1 MVKKTGLSRSRV
13 LTWLA
18 GGMFASACVLAWYGY
33 RATRQW
39 QRSSVLLNQQRAAQT
54 ADLLVTALTRDM
66 HAVQRLVLP
75 SADWNRLLQDPLYDF
90 TTAVASAFAR
100 YPYPETFFAARADLR
115 PGEML
120 FFTRSN
126 RPPPWVPPGAESN
139 RFPVTPLTEPGLA
152 TALVERIVPEAVN
165 RRRFAIFGIRTADT
179 SYQVIAHLRYR
190 GPSDDH
196 LDSIFGF
203 MVNMTWARA
212 HYFQELTNQV
222 ARIGGPTAGLS
233 LAIVDDQG
241 VRVASTASGPWD
253 GQVSRR
259 FSVTF
264 FDPLLVAVAQPKDL
278 PRWEWAVQVGGTAD
292 PTLADAIHGAD
303 RTLVLAAFAAG
314 ALAVGLVMTARALSA
329 RDRLAE
335 LRTEFV
341 STVTHELKTPIASIR
356 ALGDTL
362 VSGRIQTQDGQREY
376 AQLVVREAKR
386 LTRLVDNLL
395 ALSRITDVTDVYWFE
410 PLSLEALVEETL
422 KEFESQMEAAG
433 FQTHVNIPVDLP
445 SIQADR
451 TAMALLLDNL
461 VDNAIRYSPAARSL
475 TISAVQDNG
484 HVVLNV
490 ADCGRGI
497 PADEIEQIT
506 RRFFRGRDGGS
517 NGSGLG
523 LAIVQR
529 IVNDH
534 HGSLEIASAAEVG
547 TTVRVRLPVAN
558 VDEQADSDR

>member
-1 MVKKTGLSRSRV
+1 
-13 LTWLA
+13 
-18 GGMFASACVLAWYGY
+18 MFASACVLAWYGY

-39 QRSSVLLNQQRAAQT
+39 QRSSVLLNQQRATQT
-54 ADLLVTALTRDM
+54 ADLLATALTRDM

-75 SADWNRLLQDPLYDF
+75 SADWNHFLDDPLYDV

-126 RPPPWVPPGAESN
+126 RPPPWAEPGAVSN
-139 RFPVTPLTEPGLA
+139 RFPVAAITEPGLA
-152 TALVERIVPEAVN
+152 ATLIERIEPEAVN
-165 RRRFAIFGIRTADT
+165 RRRFAIFGVRTAGT

-190 GPSDDH
+190 GPSEDR
-196 LDSIFGF
+196 LDSVFGF
-203 MVNMTWARA
+203 MVNMTWARE

-233 LAIVDDQG
+233 LAVVDDQG
-241 VRVASTASGPWD
+241 VRVASTQPGAWQ
-253 GQVSRR
+253 GQVSRP

-278 PRWEWAVQVGGTAD
+278 ARWEWAVQVGGAAD

-314 ALAVGLVMTARALSA
+314 ALALALVITGRALSA
-329 RDRLAE
+329 RDRLVE
-335 LRTEFV
+335 LRSEFV

-362 VSGRIQTQDGQREY
+362 VSGRIPTQDGQREY
-376 AQLVVREAKR
+376 AQLVVQEAKR
-386 LTRLVDNLL
+386 LTRLIDNLL
-395 ALSRITDVTDVYWFE
+395 ALSRITDVTEVYWFE
-410 PLSLEALVEETL
+410 PLSLEALVEQTL
-422 KEFESQMEAAG
+422 EDFESQMEAAG
-433 FQTHVNIPVDLP
+433 FQTHVEIPADLP
-445 SIQADR
+445 PIQADR
-451 TAMALLLDNL
+451 TAMGLLLDNL
-461 VDNAIRYSPAARSL
+461 IDNAIRYSVNGRSL
-475 TISAVQDNG
+475 TISAARDNG

-490 ADCGRGI
+490 ADRGRGI
-497 PADEIEQIT
+497 PQDEIAQVT

-534 HGSLEIASAAEVG
+534 HGRLDIASAAGAG
-547 TTVRVRLPVAN
+547 TTVSVKLPVAA